1 MQLTDIYLRLGE
13 ERFGNLLGTIS
24 IGRLKTFQLFDRMKL
39 RMRLNKLNS
48 DTVRK
53 AAPRFWIRF
62 SEGDEEF
69 ATELAQAVLISH
81 MDMIQAVLNHLT
93 IPHDEGFFAK
103 DTDVASFLKPGWEQ
117 DVWDKFRTAYPPA
130 VLVFYLNHLRWETLK
145 SEDVFAPAA

>member
-1 MQLTDIYLRLGE
+1 
-13 ERFGNLLGTIS
+13 
-24 IGRLKTFQLFDRMKL
+24 
-39 RMRLNKLNS
+39 
-48 DTVRK
+48 
-53 AAPRFWIRF
+53 
-62 SEGDEEF
+62 
-69 ATELAQAVLISH
+69 